1 MLPPLKGQFRIAG
14 ALGTGLAAGLTSMH
28 VFADVKGAAGKVVVK
43 AVTRKFFQRA
53 LRNVA
58 RRVGGHLIRESRA
71 WQKAFAHIAEQHF
84 SEQAE
89 KLVNGV
95 FLSKFRNQES
105 IEQLLREAV
114 RGAQRRTVLPA
125 GHPDNTSGRAVIRLE
140 IQFFEKIVGEKFVQL
155 TKDDAGR
162 MVPCKFLRIFLDVT
176 GRPITMFPVTGF
188 K

>member
-1 MLPPLKGQFRIAG
+1 MSLPLQGQFRVAG
-14 ALGTGLAAGLTSMH
+14 VLGTGLAAGLTGIH
-28 VFADVKGAAGKVVVK
+28 VFADVKGAAERAVVK
-43 AVTRKFFQRA
+43 EVSRRFFQRA
-53 LRNVA
+53 LRNVGRKVA
-58 RRVGGHLIRESRA
+58 GHLVRESRA
-71 WQKAFAHIAEQHF
+71 WQKAFLHIAEEHF

-114 RGAQRRTVLPA
+114 RGAQRRIVLPA
-125 GHPDNTSGRAVIRLE
+125 GHPDNTSGKAVIRLE
-140 IQFFEKIVGEKFVQL
+140 IQFFEKIVGERF
-155 TKDDAGR
+155 KDDVGR
-162 MVPCKFLRIFLDVT
+162 MVPCKFLRVFLDLT